1 MSHVVVW
8 YTLVVFTMSATGETL
23 YTEGPALSNH
33 SCRPADCVDLQCFNV
48 VFENCGPL
56 RVYPDDGAYV
66 RVSCEVDPGG
76 GWTVMQ
82 VIIRYIQFT
91 PPLYSDLLS
100 LDNNFHLQWYI
111 FYNRGYTNSLHPS
124 ITTCLQ
130 SVSLLLCLR
139 IVYVTRHNH
148 FNLPLQLSENLS
160 DRHTI
165 YTFLVSFLFLLSF
178 PIM

>member
-8 YTLVVFTMSATGETL
+8 YTLVVLTVSATAEIL
-23 YTEGPALSNH
+23 YTEGAALSNH

-82 VIIRYIQFT
+82 VIIRYIRFT

-100 LDNNFHLQWYI
+100 L
-111 FYNRGYTNSLHPS
+111 PS
-124 ITTCLQ
+124 PMVYFLQ
-130 SVSLLLCLR
+130 SWLHKFSSSEYYYVLAVCVVASLSAHRL
-139 IVYVTRHNH
+139 
-148 FNLPLQLSENLS
+148 
-160 DRHTI
+160 RHT
-165 YTFLVSFLFLLSF
+165 TQSL
-178 PIM
+178 